1 MDTAE
6 QMDQESGLL
15 KYTKWK
21 RAVLGKLKLGDMTST
36 KLSSLIDKFNV
47 NIEHTMYTEYERK
60 IRLAHSKKRIDQ
72 VKLEAAREMKSD
84 GDEKELVDHEVV
96 IKVANNTIDLGETD
110 SDAEE
115 EVEFDENNAEFID
128 IVKAV
133 VAATAILTLLL
144 L

>member
-1 MDTAE
+1 MESTAE

-15 KYTKWK
+15 KYCAWK

-36 KLSSLIDKFNV
+36 KLSSLIDKFNE

-72 VKLEAAREMKSD
+72 VKLEAAREMKYD
-84 GDEKELVDHEVV
+84 ADDKELVDHEVI
-96 IKVANNTIDLGETD
+96 IKVANNTIDLENETD
-110 SDAEE
+110 SD
-115 EVEFDENNAEFID
+115 VEFDENDEFIN
-128 IVKAV
+128 IVKVV
-133 VAATAILTLLL
+133 VATTAILTLLL